1 MQKARLRRDRLN
13 LYVIEL
19 TENDGIV
26 VRAGWTNA

>member
-1 MQKARLRRDRLN
+1 MQKVRLRREKAN

-19 TENDGIV
+19 AENDGIT